1 MLLFSVIDITYQ
13 NRTLEIFFFT
23 NFVIINIF
31 CLLLEKYY
39 ITIFNRQIANK
50 EKTDIHIFYP
60 LLEKYYIT
68 IFNRQIANKEKNSSF
83 ETGTF
88 NLGGQIKSSIQN
100 MQYSYLRKEKID
112 LLSIF
117 LSDY

>member
-1 MLLFSVIDITYQ
+1 M
-13 NRTLEIFFFT
+13 FT

-31 CLLLEKYY
+31 CPLLEKYY

-60 LLEKYYIT
+60 LLGKYYIT

-83 ETGTF
+83 ETG
-88 NLGGQIKSSIQN
+88 NIQFGRADKIEYTEYVI
-100 MQYSYLRKEKID
+100 QLSKEGKN
-112 LLSIF
+112 
-117 LSDY
+117 